1 VRKVGGKRMGGK
13 KGGVGMDAKAG
24 PIATPFKDSIQ
35 KSVSGKK

>member
-1 VRKVGGKRMGGK
+1 MKKFGKRMGGK
-13 KGGVGMDAKAG
+13 KGAPGMDAKAG

>member
-1 VRKVGGKRMGGK
+1 MAKMMKKRMGGK
-13 KGGVGMDAKAG
+13 LGAPGAASKAG